1 MREFGRLLKNES
13 KRKGGRE
20 GGRGVRDNRRRKE
33 TKRGGWHLLLPPLW
47 SASSPPSLSFFFPP
61 SSPHFILY
69 HPLHHFSSPLPLTL
83 PISSPTPPSCFFS
96 IYTLLPPSSSSSL
109 LPSFPCCL
117 PIFIGVP
124 PHPRVSPLRLLFS
137 RSLSSSSPPG
147 CLLNEQMNKNEVTV
161 VFPASLN

>member
-20 GGRGVRDNRRRKE
+20 RRERSTGRQEEEGDEEGRVA
-33 TKRGGWHLLLPPLW
+33 
-47 SASSPPSLSFFFPP
+47 SAPPSFVVHLIASFFPP

-69 HPLHHFSSPLPLTL
+69 HPLHHFSS
-83 PISSPTPPSCFFS
+83 SSPSRLLPDTS
-96 IYTLLPPSSSSSL
+96 ILFPRYLNPPSSIIILSPPVFS
-109 LPSFPCCL
+109 CL
-117 PIFIGVP
+117 PIFTSVP

-147 CLLNEQMNKNEVTV
+147 CLLNERMNKNEATV
-161 VFPASLN
+161 VFHNFSDFYRFFSIN